1 MQTGARKTSG
11 SGSEKSARPPE
22 ARARKA
28 QSGTGPSRFKVTDWP
43 DEPLPDIA
51 EDPEDARTRGAAAGN
66 STKGSSPSLGFKD
79 FVWPETNTSL

>member
-1 MQTGARKTSG
+1 M
-11 SGSEKSARPPE
+11 
-22 ARARKA
+22 
-28 QSGTGPSRFKVTDWP
+28 TDWP